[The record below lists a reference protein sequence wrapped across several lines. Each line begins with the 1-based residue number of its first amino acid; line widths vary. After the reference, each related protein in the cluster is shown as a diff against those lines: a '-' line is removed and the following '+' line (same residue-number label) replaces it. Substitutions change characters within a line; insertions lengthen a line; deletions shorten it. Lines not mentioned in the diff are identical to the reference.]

1 MPQNP
6 AKSSSDIPYARE
18 FQRTAHADGEA
29 RASESAHPAF
39 EHSRKA
45 SLPGDDVSRGPF
57 DVVLAVGIST
67 ILWILL
73 LLLAITLFR

>member
-6 AKSSSDIPYARE
+6 AKSSSSIPYATE
-18 FQRTAHADGEA
+18 LQRSAHADGEA
-29 RASESAHPAF
+29 RSKEQPHPELDYA
-39 EHSRKA
+39 RKTA
-45 SLPGDDVSRGPF
+45 LPGDDVHRGPF
-57 DVVLAVGIST
+57 DVILAVGVST